1 MNDAVVQFAIRVLQ
15 TNHIS
20 THIVCVG
27 TWDDAIPFD
36 LRLRESLNCSREE
49 TETFFETLKEM
60 NAHTVYHITD
70 SFGCLYT
77 AIPLPEAKDKA
88 LLIGPTMENEEWEKL
103 AKTIGK
109 QRNLPGELQQQLY
122 RYYLRLPKLSLIG
135 GYHAVV
141 LELGKYLFGDQMNVR
156 YIQLEPDQLCPT
168 DEYILPLS
176 SIGKPALSMQM
187 MEERYELENSMLE
200 AVHHGN
206 NTLALQALERFN
218 GISVPLLPE
227 SDEATAVQHQLVGL
241 NALLRKEVERAE
253 VHPLYLN
260 DLSDDLMMGIKRVK
274 TEASEYRYG
283 IYMLNSYCNLVRRF
297 SMSGYST
304 IVRNVIRYTHSH
316 IQEDLGLRTLA
327 DRFSVNRSYL
337 SSLFK
342 KETGMPFTE
351 FVNRMRIEYAAGL
364 ITKQQMSIAEA
375 ASMAGFSEV
384 PYFTR
389 QFKRIKNQTPAQF
402 VKAYRKHIHGL
413 SDSENG

>member
-1 MNDAVVQFAIRVLQ
+1 MNDTVVQFAMRVLR

-20 THIVCVG
+20 TRIVRTG
-27 TWDDAIPFD
+27 AWDEAVPFD
-36 LRLRESLNCSREE
+36 LGLRESLNCFREE
-49 TETFFETLKEM
+49 TESFSETVNNM
-60 NAHTVYHITD
+60 SAGTVYHITD
-70 SFGCLYT
+70 PFGCLYT
-77 AIPLPEAKDKA
+77 AIPLPEGKDKV

-103 AKTIGK
+103 ARTIGK
-109 QRNLPGELQQQLY
+109 QRNLSAEFQQQLNH
-122 RYYLRLPKLSLIG
+122 YYLRLPKLSLIG

-141 LELGKYLFGDQMNVR
+141 LELGKYLFGDQMNIR
-156 YIQLEPDQLCPT
+156 YIQLEPDQLCPS

-176 SIGKPALSMQM
+176 SIGKPALSMLM
-187 MEERYELENSMLE
+187 MEERYELENCMLE
-200 AVHHGN
+200 AVHHGS

-260 DLSDDLMMGIKRVK
+260 DLSDDLMAGIRKVK

-283 IYMLNSYCNLVRRF
+283 IHMLNSYCNLVRRF
-297 SMSGYST
+297 SMSGYSA
-304 IVRNVIRYTHSH
+304 IVRNVIRYAHSH
-316 IQEDLGLRTLA
+316 IQEDLSLRTLA

-342 KETGMPFTE
+342 KETGVPFTE
-351 FVNRMRIEYAAGL
+351 YINCMRIEYAAGL

-375 ASMAGFSEV
+375 AAMAGFSEV

-413 SDSENG
+413 ADSENG